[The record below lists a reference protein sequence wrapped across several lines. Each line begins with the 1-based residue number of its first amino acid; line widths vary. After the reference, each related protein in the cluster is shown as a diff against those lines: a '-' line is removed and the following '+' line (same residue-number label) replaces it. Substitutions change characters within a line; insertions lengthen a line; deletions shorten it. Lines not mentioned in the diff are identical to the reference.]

1 MDTTNLQIADDARRL
16 LRGFAGIEK
25 LAEAF
30 ENVGKL
36 EQQGVEI
43 QGKIATL
50 QSERTALTAQ
60 CEALKMEIKDAQAE
74 GKRTLNDAKAVANTV
89 LEAANTEAAGI
100 ISTAQSKAAEIQ
112 AASDTAVAGANSKL
126 AEISAACE
134 AKQDEVKELEK
145 KAEKARAFIEKL
157 KV

>member
-16 LRGFAGIEK
+16 LRGFAGIGK

-60 CEALKMEIKDAQAE
+60 CEALKKEIKDAQAE

-89 LEAANTEAAGI
+89 LETANTEAAGI
-100 ISTAQSKAAEIQ
+100 ISTAHSKAAEIQ
-112 AASDTAVAGANSKL
+112 AASDIAVAGANSKL
-126 AEISAACE
+126 AEISAACDV
-134 AKQDEVKELEK
+134 KQDEVKELEK